1 MTSKINTPSNE
12 TQVQKISRS
21 ALVSQ
26 GCKIPS
32 VELMKCFLK
41 NDRIELSVKRKAL
54 MTGSKPN
61 FDVIFQPE
69 NSTGLITLKNGI
81 GLKNILKLL
90 IVILEDLVNYFNVQ
104 RPMNMNQIEDLA
116 IEILEE
122 MRDLRFEEI
131 VAFIEGIKREEYG
144 KIYERFDAPTF
155 WKFYWGENPDD
166 PNSYNFKKMKFC
178 LADAQKD
185 NHIEFKNEP
194 TELEA
199 LLTKPRRSNEAIQ
212 QFIEKVKRLPDS
224 PPESK

>member
-1 MTSKINTPSNE
+1 MDTEKNNNQI
-12 TQVQKISRS
+12 QKISPNT
-21 ALVSQ
+21 LVAK
-26 GCKIPS
+26 GCKMPS
-32 VELMKCFLK
+32 VELMKCYLTK
-41 NDRIELSVKRKAL
+41 NKIELSVKKKEL
-54 MTGSKPN
+54 MVGGKPN
-61 FDVIFQPE
+61 FDVIFQSGK
-69 NSTGLITLKNGI
+69 STGVVTLKNAI
-81 GLKNILKLL
+81 GVDKMLKLL
-90 IVILEDLVNYFNVQ
+90 VVMIEDLVNYFNVQ
-104 RPMNMNQIEDLA
+104 RPMNIDQITDLA

-122 MRDLRFEEI
+122 MRDITFEEI
-131 VAFIEGIKREEYG
+131 VAFLEGIKREEYG

-199 LLTKPRRSNEAIQ
+199 LLTKPRRSNEAIK

-224 PPESK
+224 PTENK

>member
-1 MTSKINTPSNE
+1 MTSKTNTPSDE
-12 TQVQKISRS
+12 TQIQKINRS
-21 ALVSQ
+21 ILVSK
-26 GCKIPS
+26 GCKVHS

-41 NDRIELSVKRKAL
+41 NDRIELSAKRKAL

-69 NSTGLITLKNGI
+69 NSTGLITLKNSLGTSN
-81 GLKNILKLL
+81 LLKLL
-90 IVILEDLVNYFNVQ
+90 VVMLEDLVNYFNVQ
-104 RPMNMNQIEDLA
+104 RPMNIDQITDLA

-199 LLTKPRRSNEAIQ
+199 LLTKPRRSNEAVQ
-212 QFIEKVKRLPDS
+212 QFIEKVKSLPDI